1 MFLKKRIKTSSFIFF
16 SNKKKEGKIINLPYL
31 KKKKITTHKKMWEFC

>member
-1 MFLKKRIKTSSFIFF
+1 MFLKKRIKISSFIFF

-31 KKKKITTHKKMWEFC
+31 KKKKRNIATFT

>member
-1 MFLKKRIKTSSFIFF
+1 MFLKKRIKISSFIFFF

-31 KKKKITTHKKMWEFC
+31 KKKRNIATFT